1 MADRKTALMK
11 LGVGDIFQA
20 ESPNGA
26 SLICLILSVTKSA
39 IEASTVTTQMHLIFD
54 RQTGIAKYGKKPILC
69 TIDSI
74 APLPEE
80 IHNVMVDLDRKFEPG
95 ADAENVKL
103 TRAEIAALVYIDSFY
118 SSNPL

>member
-1 MADRKTALMK
+1 MADRKTALMS
-11 LGVGDIFQA
+11 LGVGDIFHA

-26 SLICLILSVTKSA
+26 SLICLVLSVTETA
-39 IEASTVTTQMHLIFD
+39 IEARTVTRHTYLVFD
-54 RQTGIAKYGKKPILC
+54 RQTGIAKLGHEPVLC

-80 IHNVMVDLDRKFEPG
+80 IHNVMLGIDRKFGPG
-95 ADAENVKL
+95 SNVENVKL
-103 TRAEIAALVYIDSFY
+103 TRAEIDAFVFISSHY